1 VIGQEEDGGVAGE
14 ASVEIPIHN
23 NNSNSNSSSSSS
35 SSSGAS
41 TSQTSERVQS
51 KSRLQE
57 AMQGPDNPINSDEDD
72 GDVQEGTQ
80 GKTGIEDGVADAVDV
95 DGAANGRVDVVATLP
110 SDRDNALLSL
120 LLARQETHSRGAAE

>member
-1 VIGQEEDGGVAGE
+1 MIGQEEDGGVAGE

-95 DGAANGRVDVVATLP
+95 DVDGAANGRVDVVATLP

-120 LLARQETHSRGAAE
+120 LLARQ